1 MTTRARSLL
10 TSSAVVAAL
19 AATMLV
25 APTATASP
33 ATTVASTTVATG
45 TAAVSAP
52 TLTTAYTK
60 SAADARIVSK
70 LTARVTT
77 ARFGTQFSGAVMDAR
92 TGTLLWSKDG
102 NTALKPAS
110 TIKFVAATNALR
122 RFGPTY
128 RFTTVVRRGAQADQV
143 VLVGSGDP
151 ALSSTQLVALAKQT
165 AYTMKANG
173 QLRVRLYADD
183 TLFAAPSLATGWP
196 SSYVPDETT
205 WLRSLVVDGRQVT
218 DTSIDAAKIFAAK
231 LKTYG
236 ITVASVARGTASTA
250 NPVLA
255 SSAGQT
261 IDQIVTRM
269 MMESDNEHAEAL
281 HRLVGV
287 SSGAGKT
294 WSAASSAAQKG
305 LTYEGLSAT
314 AIYDGSGLSRSD
326 RLTSIQL
333 AKMVKNTFESG
344 NKVPFRILRSSPGLP
359 QAGMTGT
366 LKASY
371 DRFTASTSKCAVG
384 KVYAKTGTLRD
395 AVALA
400 GWTVGK
406 DGRIKAFAFIIN
418 GNPTSTTLM
427 RQNIDMLAATVNGC
441 Y

>member
-1 MTTRARSLL
+1 MTTRVRPLL

-19 AATMLV
+19 AATALV

-33 ATTVASTTVATG
+33 ASTVASTTVTTG

-92 TGTLLWSKDG
+92 TGTLLWSKNG

-183 TLFAAPSLATGWP
+183 TLFASPSLATGWP
-196 SSYVPDETT
+196 STYIPAETT

-218 DTSIDAAKIFAAK
+218 DTSIDAAKIFAAN

-236 ITVASVARGTASTA
+236 ITVASVTRGTASTA

-287 SSGAGKT
+287 RSGAGKT

-326 RLTSIQL
+326 RLTSVQL
-333 AKMVKNTFESG
+333 AKMVKNTFESA

-418 GNPTSTTLM
+418 GNPTSTTVM